1 MITPSRP
8 TMHRSLFKQWF
19 GDLLQNAC
27 SALHSPLSVG
37 LRPRNLTLG
46 TMIAIISGI
55 AFSSSALAQDAD
67 EPKTKVRIPAPQAGA
82 IRVATF
88 NVALN
93 RKAAGD
99 LARDLRNGDEQ
110 ASKIAAII
118 QSVDPDIL
126 LVNELDY
133 DEETAK
139 LFLEKYLQVQQPD
152 APRVPSKGNKEQ
164 LSLTHFFA
172 GPVNTGIDSGLDL
185 NKNDRLHDSDDAWGY
200 GAFPGQYGFAV
211 YSKFPIAHDK
221 IRTFQKFLWSD
232 MPNALRP
239 ATPSKEG
246 GAPTPFHSDDV
257 WSQLRLSSKSHWD
270 VPIDVNGREFH
281 VIASHPTPPVF
292 DGPEDRNGCRN
303 HDEIR
308 LLQDYIG
315 GGERGAYLV
324 DDRGHKGPIESGV
337 PFAILGDLNS
347 DPEDG
352 DGISSAIRN
361 LINDKW
367 IAKYEVPR
375 SMGAIEASQKSGQA
389 NTKHRGDPASDTGDF
404 NDKSPGNLRID
415 FVLPSANCA
424 VVKSGV
430 FWPSSDESRTSNALA
445 EASDHRLVWV
455 DIVLP

>member
-1 MITPSRP
+1 M
-8 TMHRSLFKQWF
+8 QWF
-19 GDLLQNAC
+19 GSLIQNEC
-27 SALHSPLSVG
+27 FALHSPFPAG
-37 LRPRNLTLG
+37 LLPSNLARIFLIVILFG
-46 TMIAIISGI
+46 VV
-55 AFSSSALAQDAD
+55 SSSHALAQNAD
-67 EPKTKVRIPAPQAGA
+67 EPKTTVRIPAPQAGA

-99 LARDLRNGDEQ
+99 LARDLKNGDEQ

-139 LFLEKYLQVQQPD
+139 LFLEKYLQVRQPD
-152 APRVPSKGNKEQ
+152 APRVRSRGSNEQ

-200 GAFPGQYGFAV
+200 GAFPGQYGLAV

-239 ATPSKEG
+239 AIPSKTG
-246 GAPTPFHSDDV
+246 GAPTPFHSDEV
-257 WSQLRLSSKSHWD
+257 WSKLRLSSKSHWD

-315 GGERGAYLV
+315 GGDRGAYLV
-324 DDRGHKGPIESGV
+324 DDQGRKGPIESRV
-337 PFAILGDLNS
+337 PFVILGDLNS

-352 DGISSAIRN
+352 DGLASAIRN

-367 IAKYEVPR
+367 IAKYEAPR

-404 NDKSPGNLRID
+404 NDKSPGNLRVD

-424 VVKSGV
+424 VVKSGI
-430 FWPSSDESRTSNALA
+430 FWPSTDEGQTLNALA